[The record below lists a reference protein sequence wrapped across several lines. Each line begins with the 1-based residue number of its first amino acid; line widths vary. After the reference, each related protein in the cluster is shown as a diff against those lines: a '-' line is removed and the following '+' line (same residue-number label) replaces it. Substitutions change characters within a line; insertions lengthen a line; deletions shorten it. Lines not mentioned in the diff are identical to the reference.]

1 MPLTC
6 RRSLRQ
12 TKKCLRPAP
21 QRSVFVSVGE
31 NGPGARNQLEPH
43 RNHARDSFERRDTG
57 SNKNGADG
65 GTRTRTG
72 IPPTDFLTDYGFHRR
87 RPDCRSKR
95 HRLWSGLSLHHSQR
109 ADLRCCPSSLYTFR
123 AFARLGSG
131 LASVRSGPLAF
142 PEFEQFYARH
152 FHRGTQSHGLSL
164 LCLPIPPRPL
174 ARLSDCIGSQ
184 LAPNWLPVFCL
195 CKFFI
200 LLSAPQ
206 PPVLVSFFPL
216 DPVQT

>member
-1 MPLTC
+1 M
-6 RRSLRQ
+6 
-12 TKKCLRPAP
+12 
-21 QRSVFVSVGE
+21 GE
-31 NGPGARNQLEPH
+31 NGPVERNQLKPYCSHEGG
-43 RNHARDSFERRDTG
+43 SCERRDTG

-87 RPDCRSKR
+87 RPGCRNNR
-95 HRLWSGLSLHHSQR
+95 RRLWSGLSLHHSQR

-131 LASVRSGPLAF
+131 LASAPYGPLAF

-164 LCLPIPPRPL
+164 LCLPISPRPL
-174 ARLSDCIGSQ
+174 ARPSNCLGSH
-184 LAPNWLPVFCL
+184 LAPSFQPLQ
-195 CKFFI
+195 I
-200 LLSAPQ
+200 LHS
-206 PPVLVSFFPL
+206 S
-216 DPVQT
+216 